1 MTNYVMLIE
10 NISLSLQNSSINP
23 QVCIMFVQYSAP
35 NKTVILINISLKAVR
50 EMLFTQTFYYGNVQD
65 TELLNFSTGNT
76 CLPNLTSG
84 VSSFE
89 V

>member
-1 MTNYVMLIE
+1 MTNYVMPIE

-23 QVCIMFVQYSAP
+23 QVCFMFVQYSAP
-35 NKTVILINISLKAVR
+35 NNTVILINMSLKAV
-50 EMLFTQTFYYGNVQD
+50 TQTCYYGNVLD

-84 VSSFE
+84 VSIFE
-89 V
+89 I